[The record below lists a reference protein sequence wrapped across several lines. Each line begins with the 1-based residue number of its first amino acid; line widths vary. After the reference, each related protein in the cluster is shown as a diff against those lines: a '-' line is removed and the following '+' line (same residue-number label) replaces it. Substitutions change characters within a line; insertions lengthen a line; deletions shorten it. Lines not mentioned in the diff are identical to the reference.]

1 MIVGVFF
8 LDWVLVLSVWLYNN
22 YRLNSMNADLFH
34 KFSTSILIFKL
45 LNITASLI
53 IRLNCPIEERMTVEF
68 LDLFFKQ
75 TRSLYETSFFA
86 YLLLVSKG
94 WILVLN
100 TMDRKEFNYFVIIV
114 ILIYI
119 FDSAVNII
127 SLGMQEIT
135 LILYVIVISHII
147 LFGVRTIKAIR
158 TQASVIEETGMDL
171 LVPVTRMKRR
181 IFYMFLAIALGYF
194 LGELAVHYT
203 FDKSGPLDFSSYY
216 WFCFFHE
223 ILEILTIS
231 GIFYLYRAR
240 DMGRFFT
247 VEFDGRP
254 GFRRILPF
262 YEAKKE
268 CDEGVML
275 AVILPRNKV
284 MIAKAD

>member
-1 MIVGVFF
+1 MIVGVF
-8 LDWVLVLSVWLYNN
+8 LLLWVLVVSVWVYNN
-22 YRLNSMNADLFH
+22 YRRNYMNADLFH

-45 LNITASLI
+45 LNITASFI
-53 IRLNCPIEERMTVEF
+53 KGLNCPIEERMTAEF

-100 TMDRKEFNYFVIIV
+100 AMDRKEFNYLVIII

-135 LILYVIVISHII
+135 LLLYLIVISHIL
-147 LFGVRTIKAIR
+147 LFGARTIKAIK

-171 LVPVTRMKRR
+171 LIPVTRMKRR
-181 IFYMFLAIALGYF
+181 IFFIFLTIALGYF
-194 LGELAVHYT
+194 IGELAVHYT
-203 FDKSGPLDFSSYY
+203 FDMKEPFDFSSYS

-223 ILEILTIS
+223 VLEILTIS
-231 GIFYLYRAR
+231 AIFYLYRAR

-262 YEAKKE
+262 YEAKNE

-275 AVILPRNKV
+275 AVILPRNKI